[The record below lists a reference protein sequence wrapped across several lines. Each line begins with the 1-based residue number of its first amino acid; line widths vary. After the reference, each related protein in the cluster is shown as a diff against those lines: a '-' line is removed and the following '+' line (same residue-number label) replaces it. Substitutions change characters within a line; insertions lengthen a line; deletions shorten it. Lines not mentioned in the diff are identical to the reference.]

1 MSQGTRSF
9 KALVLATV
17 SGSIFCSSILWLAI
31 LTPSLGAASSV
42 SPQTF
47 PSWFPQQSCEQAWG
61 KRDQAAYDWKRDVQR
76 DAQLGNLGYASYQQR
91 LAQEGVV
98 ARRDCYKQW
107 TILVYIAA
115 DNDLSPYALW
125 DLDEM
130 EGRFES
136 GRYAGSTLKT
146 DLITQLDTEGP
157 TGIRRL
163 HVFQR
168 EDRPYVAAKSKTEF
182 ANRSPADIQSPIV
195 QLIAEDGTA
204 LSDQDQRLKDFLA
217 WGVREYPAEHY
228 MVILWGHG
236 QGWSADPDESLPAS
250 RWGLEATVTLPADL
264 PQADATGRF
273 GGVLFDPA
281 SKSALH
287 INQLARVLD
296 DVVQNT
302 LEGRRFDIYASD
314 ACLMQMAEVAYE
326 VAPFTR
332 YIVGSAQVQS
342 YLGLPYRRLLYELN
356 TGRLLS
362 ASRRPTGRFDEADA
376 LARMLPQLA
385 EQSLDPQRGHQGQA
399 DQKAIETFTMS
410 TLASDQLLWNF
421 APEVQRLGQRIRE
434 YLAEDSFRAM
444 DLPQVARLAPSFMGG
459 GKEFGAFLTLLEQ
472 ALELEVDR
480 SGQAS
485 DATRRL
491 AEQILRT
498 RAALDETVLER
509 RFGRAYRS
517 TDQSFHLLGYRAL
530 GVWLPQGPMEFQRRA
545 PDFRR
550 SKFHQATGWLDWL
563 DDIY

>member
-1 MSQGTRSF
+1 MSQGLRSISS
-9 KALVLATV
+9 LLLATL
-17 SGSIFCSSILWLAI
+17 FLSILA
-31 LTPSLGAASSV
+31 PSARAASS
-42 SPQTF
+42 F
-47 PSWFPQQSCEQAWG
+47 PSWFPRQSCEQAWG
-61 KRDQAAYDWKRDVQR
+61 KRDGAAYDWQRDVQR
-76 DAQLGNLGYASYQQR
+76 DPQIGNLGYASYQKR
-91 LAQEGVV
+91 LADAGVV
-98 ARRDCYKQW
+98 ARRDCFKEW

-136 GRYAGSTLKT
+136 GRFAGSTLKT
-146 DLITQLDTEGP
+146 DLITQLDTEGA

-168 EDRPYVAAKSKTEF
+168 EDRPYVAARSKAEF
-182 ANRSPADIQSPIV
+182 AQRTPADIQSPIV
-195 QLIAEDGTA
+195 QFMSEGDPSLIGH
-204 LSDQDQRLKDFLA
+204 DQRLKNFLD
-217 WGVREYPAEHY
+217 WGVREYPAERY

-236 QGWSADPDESLPAS
+236 QGWSADPEESLPAS
-250 RWGLEATVTLPADL
+250 RWGLESTVTLPPDL
-264 PQADATGRF
+264 PQADSSGRF
-273 GGVLFDPA
+273 GGLLFDPT
-281 SKSALH
+281 SKTALH

-326 VAPFTR
+326 IAPFTR

-362 ASRRPTGRFDEADA
+362 ASRRPTGRFDEVDA

-385 EQSLDPQRGHQGQA
+385 EQSLDPLRGQQGQA

-421 APEVQRLGQRIRE
+421 APEVQRLGQRLRE
-434 YLAEDSFRAM
+434 YLAEDDFRAM

-459 GKEFGAFLTLLEQ
+459 GKELGSFLTLLEQ
-472 ALELEVDR
+472 AIELEVDR
-480 SGQAS
+480 TGQVS
-485 DATRRL
+485 DGARRL

-498 RAALDETVLER
+498 RTALDETVLER
-509 RFGRAYRS
+509 RFGRSYRS
-517 TDQSFHLLGYRAL
+517 TEKSFHLLGYRAL
-530 GVWLPQGPMEFQRRA
+530 GVWLPQGPLEFQRRA

-550 SKFHQATGWLDWL
+550 SKFNQATGWLDWL

>member
-1 MSQGTRSF
+1 MSKAHLSF
-9 KALVLATV
+9 RALSHAALFV
-17 SGSIFCSSILWLAI
+17 STLLFAV
-31 LTPSLGAASSV
+31 LTPSHGAASS
-42 SPQTF
+42 F
-47 PSWFPQQSCEQAWG
+47 PTWFPKQSCEQAWG
-61 KRDQAAYDWKRDVQR
+61 NRDRAAYDWKVDSRV
-76 DAQLGNLGYASYQQR
+76 DAQIGNLGYSSYRQR
-91 LAQEGVV
+91 LAEQGVV
-98 ARRDCYKQW
+98 ARRDCFKEW

-125 DLDEM
+125 DLEEM

-136 GRYAGSTLKT
+136 GRFAGSTLKT
-146 DLITQLDTEGP
+146 DLLTQVDTEGP
-157 TGIRRL
+157 SGVRRL

-168 EDRPYVAAKSKTEF
+168 EDRPYVAARSKAEFEGRSITEV
-182 ANRSPADIQSPIV
+182 QSPIV
-195 QLIAEDGTA
+195 EFFKEDSN
-204 LSDQDQRLKDFLA
+204 LPEHDQRLRDFLA
-217 WGVREYPAEHY
+217 WGVREYPAKQY

-236 QGWSADPDESLPAS
+236 QGWSADPKESLPAS
-250 RWGLEATVTLPADL
+250 RWGLESTTSLPPDL
-264 PQADATGRF
+264 PQAETSSRF
-273 GGVLFDPA
+273 GGLLFDPA
-281 SKSALH
+281 SGTSLA
-287 INQLARVLD
+287 INRLAKVLD

-376 LARMLPQLA
+376 LARMLPILA
-385 EQSLDPQRGHQGQA
+385 EQSLDPLRGHQGQA

-410 TLASDQLLWNF
+410 TIASDQLLWNF
-421 APEVQRLGQRIRE
+421 APEVQRLGQRLRE

-472 ALELEVDR
+472 SIELEVDR
-480 SGQAS
+480 SGQFTAS
-485 DATRRL
+485 TRRL
-491 AEQILRT
+491 VDQLLRT

-509 RFGRAYRS
+509 RFGRGYRS
-517 TDQSFHLLGYRAL
+517 ADKDFHLLGYRAL
-530 GVWLPQGPMEFQRRA
+530 GVWLPQGPAEFRRRS
-545 PDFRR
+545 PDFRL
-550 SKFHQATGWLDWL
+550 SKFNQATGWLDWL